1 MPLGSRD
8 EDVWLVRAGALVIE
22 QVEELGCLP
31 GAVAPAPDRDRPKDA
46 HLLEAKHRDARLRHS
61 VADPG
66 ERLYRA
72 GLWVSEGRKLVA
84 AALSR

>member
-1 MPLGSRD
+1 
-8 EDVWLVRAGALVIE
+8 
-22 QVEELGCLP
+22 
-31 GAVAPAPDRDRPKDA
+31 
-46 HLLEAKHRDARLRHS
+46 